1 MIPIVY
7 ADASILVCIKPAGLL
22 AQVDS
27 AGGISMVSCLE
38 EQTGSRKGIFPVHR
52 LDKGVGGLM
61 VYALTK
67 QAAADLSE
75 QIRSGVFH
83 KTYYAAVSG
92 HPEPPA
98 GEMTDLLYKDA
109 RTQKA
114 FVVSRERRGVR
125 RAALRYETVKTLE
138 DTALVRVELLTGRFH
153 QIRVQF
159 ASRKMPIVNDRR
171 YGGRGTG
178 EILLFSCGLSFAHPV
193 TGESMRFTALP
204 TEDGWAPYFA

>member
-98 GEMTDLLYKDA
+98 GEMT
-109 RTQKA
+109 
-114 FVVSRERRGVR
+114 
-125 RAALRYETVKTLE
+125 
-138 DTALVRVELLTGRFH
+138 
-153 QIRVQF
+153 
-159 ASRKMPIVNDRR
+159 
-171 YGGRGTG
+171 
-178 EILLFSCGLSFAHPV
+178 
-193 TGESMRFTALP
+193 
-204 TEDGWAPYFA
+204 